1 MYFWF
6 LTDLFLLI
14 KFWNFNKQL
23 ERLEKGK
30 WEMGNGK
37 NEKDKGKAADWKE
50 RLGVVYST
58 NPEFSYETGD
68 ESGPETLPPQQQN
81 LRVMLDR
88 KQRKGKE
95 VTLILGFVGTDED
108 LKELARKLKTRLGT
122 GGSAKDGEIIIQGD
136 FRERVME
143 FLVSEKFKVKKAG
156 G

>member
-1 MYFWF
+1 MG
-6 LTDLFLLI
+6 D
-14 KFWNFNKQL
+14 
-23 ERLEKGK
+23 GK
-30 WEMGNGK
+30 RETGN
-37 NEKDKGKAADWKE
+37 ASDWKS
-50 RLGVVYST
+50 RLGVVFST
-58 NPEFSYETGD
+58 NPEFSYNTGD
-68 ESGPETLPPQQQN
+68 EPGEETLPPQQQN

-136 FRERVME
+136 FRDRVME